1 MEANMALMAM
11 VVFGV
16 LFFCLASGIW
26 VGFSLFIVGFV
37 GMTLFSSLPAG
48 NNMASSVW
56 ATIEK
61 WEYVA
66 LPMFILMGE
75 ILYRSGISERLF
87 RALVPWLYRLPGGL
101 LLMNII
107 SCTLFAAVSGSSAA
121 TTATVG
127 RITLAEL
134 DKLGY
139 DRRIAMGSLAGAG
152 TLGFLIPPSLIMI
165 VYAILAGVSI
175 GKMFVAGILPG
186 LLLSGVYSAYI
197 IYRGIRNPEIAPRMQ
212 ASYSWTERVTALKDL
227 APTLI
232 LILMVL
238 GSIYAGVAT
247 PTEAAALGVFG
258 ATVFAFINR
267 QMNPKILLE
276 CLMGAVKTNAMIMI
290 IVVGA
295 GFLSRVMGFL
305 GIPAAITQAITEL
318 QLSPYVLMILLGIG
332 LCGVGLSA
340 GWILHRGD
348 DPAYCPAHGD
358 RRGFRSHLVRH
369 LFDSDGG
376 GQPDNAAC
384 GVQPV
389 CYPGSHQRAH
399 HAHRRLC
406 AAVFLPDA
414 ADDGH
419 HHGVSANRSLSA
431 PTHDREVDVRYIL
444 FGQKKGKTY
453 FR

>member
-1 MEANMALMAM
+1 MMDASMASMSA

-16 LFFCLASGIW
+16 LFLTLSSGIW
-26 VGFSLFIVGFV
+26 VGFALFIVGFV

-48 NNMASSVW
+48 SNMASSVW

-139 DRRIAMGSLAGAG
+139 DRSIAQGSLAGAG

-165 VYAILAGVSI
+165 VYAILAEVSI
-175 GKMFVAGILPG
+175 GKMFMAGILPG
-186 LLLSGVYSAYI
+186 VLLSGIYSTYI
-197 IYRGIRNPEIAPRMQ
+197 IYRGIRSPEIAPRMQ
-212 ASYSWTERVTALKDL
+212 DTYSWTERIKALKDL

-238 GSIYAGVAT
+238 GSIYAGIAT
-247 PTEAAALGVFG
+247 PTEAAALGVLG
-258 ATVFAFINR
+258 ATIFAFLNR
-267 QMNPKILLE
+267 QMNLKILFE
-276 CLMGAVKTNAMIMI
+276 CLVGAVKTNAMIML

-305 GIPAAITQAITEL
+305 GIPAAITQAITGMD
-318 QLSPYVLMILLGIG
+318 LSPYTLMLMLGLVYVVLGCLLDGFSIVVMTLPIALPMVTAAGFDPIWFGIYLILMVEVSQITPPVGFNLFVIQGLTGDPIMRIARNALPFFFLMLLTTVIITLFPEIALYLPRLMI
-332 LCGVGLSA
+332 A
-340 GWILHRGD
+340 
-348 DPAYCPAHGD
+348 
-358 RRGFRSHLVRH
+358 
-369 LFDSDGG
+369 
-376 GQPDNAAC
+376 
-384 GVQPV
+384 
-389 CYPGSHQRAH
+389 
-399 HAHRRLC
+399 
-406 AAVFLPDA
+406 
-414 ADDGH
+414 
-419 HHGVSANRSLSA
+419 
-431 PTHDREVDVRYIL
+431 
-444 FGQKKGKTY
+444 K
-453 FR
+453 

>member
-1 MEANMALMAM
+1 
-11 VVFGV
+11 
-16 LFFCLASGIW
+16 

-165 VYAILAGVSI
+165 VYAILAEVSI
-175 GKMFVAGILPG
+175 GKMFMAGILPG
-186 LLLSGVYSAYI
+186 HPALRVSTPTSSIAASAIRRSHRACRTPTRGPSGLPPS
-197 IYRGIRNPEIAPRMQ
+197 
-212 ASYSWTERVTALKDL
+212 KDL

-258 ATVFAFINR
+258 ATVFAFVNR
-267 QMNPKILLE
+267 QMNPQAILLE
-276 CLMGAVKTNAMIMI
+276 CLVGAVKTNAMIMI

-305 GIPAAITQAITEL
+305 GIPAAITQAITGM
-318 QLSPYVLMILLGIG
+318 QLSPYVLMILLGLVYVVLGCLLDGFSIVVMT
-332 LCGVGLSA
+332 LPIAL
-340 GWILHRGD
+340 
-348 DPAYCPAHGD
+348 AHGD
-358 RRGFRSHLVRH
+358 RRRVRSHLVRH
-369 LFDSDGG
+369 LSDFDGG
-376 GQPDNAAC
+376 GQPDHSA
-384 GVQPV
+384 GGIQPFRHS
-389 CYPGSHQRAH
+389 G
-399 HAHRRLC
+399 AHREPIMRI
-406 AAVFLPDA
+406 ARHALPFFF
-414 ADDGH
+414 
-419 HHGVSANRSLSA
+419 SCC
-431 PTHDREVDVRYIL
+431 
-444 FGQKKGKTY
+444 
-453 FR
+453 

>member
-1 MEANMALMAM
+1 MEASMAFMAL

-16 LFFCLASGIW
+16 LFLCLACGIW

-75 ILYRSGISERLF
+75 ILYRSGISEKLF

-101 LLMNII
+101 LLMNIL

-186 LLLSGVYSAYI
+186 LLLSGVYSSYI

-212 ASYSWTERVTALKDL
+212 ASYSWTERITALKDL

-258 ATVFAFINR
+258 ATLFAFLNR
-267 QMNPKILLE
+267 QMNLKILLD

-295 GFLSRVMGFL
+295 GFLARVMGFL
-305 GIPAAITQAITEL
+305 GIPAAITLAIIEM
-318 QLSPYVLMILLGIG
+318 QLSPYVLMLLLGMVYIVLGCLLDGFSIVVMTLPIALPMVTAAGFDPIWFGIYLILMVEVSQITPPVGFNLFVIQG
-332 LCGVGLSA
+332 LTKEPIMRIAVYALPFFFLMLLTTVIITAFPQIALYLPGLM
-340 GWILHRGD
+340 
-348 DPAYCPAHGD
+348 
-358 RRGFRSHLVRH
+358 
-369 LFDSDGG
+369 
-376 GQPDNAAC
+376 
-384 GVQPV
+384 
-389 CYPGSHQRAH
+389 
-399 HAHRRLC
+399 
-406 AAVFLPDA
+406 
-414 ADDGH
+414 
-419 HHGVSANRSLSA
+419 
-431 PTHDREVDVRYIL
+431 T
-444 FGQKKGKTY
+444 GK
-453 FR
+453 